1 MVQQL
6 SFDDVYG
13 HLIRECLKNNRLAQ
27 KELYERLS
35 SRMFSVCIRYIGDR
49 ELAKDIL
56 HDGFIVL
63 FSKLDTF
70 KGDGSFEGWA
80 RRIFINTA
88 LMHMRKGDVLRYSED
103 LEAKPVSEIT
113 ISSSVIEELE
123 AEFLMKLVAQ
133 MPAGFRTVFN
143 MYGIEGY
150 SHQEIAETLGVSEG
164 GSRSQLSRARLWLQ
178 EKLIELKIK

>member
-123 AEFLMKLVAQ
+123 AERRRIDGISEDSQNRITGRFLWNQ
-133 MPAGFRTVFN
+133 YTT
-143 MYGIEGY
+143 
-150 SHQEIAETLGVSEG
+150 IATA
-164 GSRSQLSRARLWLQ
+164 SRL
-178 EKLIELKIK
+178 